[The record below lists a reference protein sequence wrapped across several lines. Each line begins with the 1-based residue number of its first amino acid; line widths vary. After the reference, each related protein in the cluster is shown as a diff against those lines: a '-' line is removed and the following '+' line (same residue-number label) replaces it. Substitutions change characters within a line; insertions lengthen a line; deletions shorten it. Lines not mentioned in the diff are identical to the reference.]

1 MTMQIS
7 NTIVFI
13 FARQHFVDWKSE
25 IFIGNKKKEFIISS
39 LYWVL
44 LTPSSEF
51 VTHPLASHECAYTH
65 FHLGGAHNI
74 IP

>member
-1 MTMQIS
+1 MKMQIC
-7 NTIVFI
+7 NTFVFI

-39 LYWVL
+39 LYWIL

-51 VTHPLASHECAYTH
+51 VTPPVGFPWMRLHAFPPWRRT
-65 FHLGGAHNI
+65 
-74 IP
+74 

>member
-1 MTMQIS
+1 MTMQIC

-39 LYWVL
+39 LYWIL
-44 LTPSSEF
+44 LTTLEWICNAPVGF
-51 VTHPLASHECAYTH
+51 PFMRLHAFPPWRRT
-65 FHLGGAHNI
+65 
-74 IP
+74 